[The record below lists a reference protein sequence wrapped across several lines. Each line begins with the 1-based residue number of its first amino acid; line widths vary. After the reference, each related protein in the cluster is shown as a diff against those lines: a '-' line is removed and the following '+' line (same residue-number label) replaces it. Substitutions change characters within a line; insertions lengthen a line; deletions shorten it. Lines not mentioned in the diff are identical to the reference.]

1 MNGEAD
7 EETKMIMGAT
17 QQRLKAAQQQT
28 VCQGGTYTGPVIITH
43 KTEKSGNNCVITNDT
58 HNKST
63 NNGFSRGDQGRFFS
77 H

>member
-1 MNGEAD
+1 MNDD
-7 EETKMIMGAT
+7 EETKRHMGNT
-17 QQRLKAAQQQT
+17 MNRLKAAQQQT
-28 VCQGGTYTGPVIITH
+28 VCTGGEYKGPVVITH
-43 KTEKSGNNCVITNDT
+43 RVDKSGNNCVITNDT